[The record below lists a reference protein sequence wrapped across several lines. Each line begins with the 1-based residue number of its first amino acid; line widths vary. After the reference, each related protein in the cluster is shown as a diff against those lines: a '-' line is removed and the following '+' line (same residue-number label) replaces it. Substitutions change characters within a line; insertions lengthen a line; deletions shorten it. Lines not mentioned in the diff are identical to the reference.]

1 MSYFLSKE
9 ESNFY
14 EDEGYLVRE
23 NQFSINEVN
32 SLRDALERAV
42 NKAQEKAPSGKA
54 YYLDKKKFVDVDY
67 MTLQYEPQSK
77 DNILLSLI
85 HI

>member
-9 ESNFY
+9 ESDFY

-42 NKAQEKAPSGKA
+42 NKAQEKASSGKA
-54 YYLDKKKFVDVDY
+54 YYLDRKKFVDC
-67 MTLQYEPQSK
+67 
-77 DNILLSLI
+77 LLYTSPSPRDQRGSRMPSSA
-85 HI
+85 

>member
-1 MSYFLSKE
+1 MSHFLSKE

-32 SLRDALERAV
+32 SLRDALEMAV
-42 NKAQEKAPSGKA
+42 NKSQEKASGGK
-54 YYLDKKKFVDVDY
+54 
-67 MTLQYEPQSK
+67 T
-77 DNILLSLI
+77 
-85 HI
+85 